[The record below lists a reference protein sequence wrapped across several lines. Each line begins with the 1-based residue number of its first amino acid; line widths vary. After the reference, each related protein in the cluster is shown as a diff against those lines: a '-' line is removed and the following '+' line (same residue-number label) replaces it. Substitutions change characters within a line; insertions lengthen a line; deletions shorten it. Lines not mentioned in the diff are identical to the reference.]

1 MDTLAFW
8 LPLLFL
14 FVSALVGTIL
24 KRRSC
29 DHCLKKFEGSK
40 VILSDSLGVFH
51 QGSLC
56 VFAQGLEIVFS
67 GVENEKNGNL
77 NSLIIHPKEVNEI
90 PFLVRPAPDADTMIG
105 LTWRQELNR
114 ILKPS
119 PWDRI
124 CRLSLNFYNMLR
136 DAFGQAAKTILGAVS
151 KDTTVGQ
158 VKNAD
163 KQMNKIGGELTTLV
177 PNAWEPVLEKHR
189 GRRIIVERK
198 SKTGLIKEAG
208 ILEDYSPQFLL
219 VRNVYIDENTFSQIE
234 CLGKKNPKNLFD
246 VLYARHSAIIRNTL
260 ND

>member
-24 KRRSC
+24 KRRTC

-67 GVENEKNGNL
+67 GSENENI

-90 PFLVRPAPDADTMIG
+90 PFLVRPAPDDDTMTG
-105 LTWRQELNR
+105 LTWRHELKR
-114 ILKPS
+114 ILHPS
-119 PWDRI
+119 PWNRI

-136 DAFGQAAKTILGAVS
+136 DAFGQAAQTILGAVS

-189 GRRIIVERK
+189 GRRIMVERK

-219 VRNVYIDENTFSQIE
+219 VRNVCIDESTFSQIE
-234 CLGKKNPKNLFD
+234 SIGKKKPKNLFD

-260 ND
+260 SD

>member
-1 MDTLAFW
+1 MDTFAFW

-51 QGSLC
+51 RGFLC

-67 GVENEKNGNL
+67 DSGNKENGNI

-90 PFLVRPAPDADTMIG
+90 PFLVRPAPDGDTITG
-105 LTWRQELNR
+105 LAWKQELNR
-114 ILKPS
+114 ILHPS

-163 KQMNKIGGELTTLV
+163 KQINKIGSELNTLV

-198 SKTGLIKEAG
+198 CKNGLIKEAG

-219 VRNVYIDENTFSQIE
+219 VRNVFIDEKTFSQIE
-234 CLGKKNPKNLFD
+234 YLCKKNPKNLFD
-246 VLYARHSAIIRNTL
+246 VLYARNSAIIRNTL
-260 ND
+260 RD

>member
-1 MDTLAFW
+1 MDTFAFW

-51 QGSLC
+51 RGFLC

-67 GVENEKNGNL
+67 DSGNKENGKI

-90 PFLVRPAPDADTMIG
+90 PFLVRPAPDGDTITG
-105 LTWRQELNR
+105 LAWRQELNR
-114 ILKPS
+114 ILHPS

-163 KQMNKIGGELTTLV
+163 KQINKIGSELNTLV

-189 GRRIIVERK
+189 VRRIIVERK
-198 SKTGLIKEAG
+198 CKNGLIKEAG
-208 ILEDYSPQFLL
+208 ILEDYSPHFLL
-219 VRNVYIDENTFSQIE
+219 VRNVFIDEKTFSQIE
-234 CLGKKNPKNLFD
+234 DLGKKNPKNLFD

-260 ND
+260 GD

>member
-1 MDTLAFW
+1 MDTFAFW

-51 QGSLC
+51 RGFLC

-67 GVENEKNGNL
+67 DSGNKENGKI

-90 PFLVRPAPDADTMIG
+90 PFLVRPAPDGDTITG
-105 LTWRQELNR
+105 LAWRQELNR
-114 ILKPS
+114 ILHPS
-119 PWDRI
+119 LWDRI

-163 KQMNKIGGELTTLV
+163 KQINKIGSELNTLV

-198 SKTGLIKEAG
+198 CKTGLIKESG

-219 VRNVYIDENTFSQIE
+219 VRNVFIDEKTFSQIE
-234 CLGKKNPKNLFD
+234 NLGKKNSKNLFD
-246 VLYARHSAIIRNTL
+246 VLYARHSAVIRNTL
-260 ND
+260 SD

>member
-1 MDTLAFW
+1 MDTFAFW

-51 QGSLC
+51 RGFLC

-67 GVENEKNGNL
+67 DSGNKENGKI

-90 PFLVRPAPDADTMIG
+90 PFLVRPAPDGDTITG
-105 LTWRQELNR
+105 LAWRQELNR
-114 ILKPS
+114 ILHPS
-119 PWDRI
+119 PWGRI

-163 KQMNKIGGELTTLV
+163 KQINKIGSELNTLV

-198 SKTGLIKEAG
+198 CKTGLIKEAG

-219 VRNVYIDENTFSQIE
+219 VRNVFIDEKTFSQIE
-234 CLGKKNPKNLFD
+234 YLGKKNSKNLFD
-246 VLYARHSAIIRNTL
+246 VLYARHSAVIRNTL
-260 ND
+260 SD